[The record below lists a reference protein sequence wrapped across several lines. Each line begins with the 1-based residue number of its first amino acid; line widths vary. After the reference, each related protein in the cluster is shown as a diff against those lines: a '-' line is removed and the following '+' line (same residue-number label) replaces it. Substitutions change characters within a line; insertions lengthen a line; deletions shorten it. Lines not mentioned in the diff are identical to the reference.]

1 MRKIKAG
8 RLRFALAAA
17 LTLLAAVPLA
27 LGAEPTRE
35 TYVAAVEPICK
46 ANTKADEKILKGVK
60 TEVRAGRL
68 QPAARQFAS
77 AARALKKTRRE
88 LRSVPQPPA
97 DKTKLTKWL
106 GYIKGE
112 VELFEAA
119 AQKLKAG
126 DKTGAERMSVLLT
139 HQANLANDA
148 VLAFEFNYCHAE
160 PSKFT

>member
-1 MRKIKAG
+1 MRVLTLAVTAAIF
-8 RLRFALAAA
+8 LSLLALASAA
-17 LTLLAAVPLA
+17 EV
-27 LGAEPTRE
+27 TRE
-35 TYVAAVEPICK
+35 AYVAAVEPICK
-46 ANTKADEKILKGVK
+46 ANTQANEKILKGVRG
-60 TEVRAGRL
+60 EVKAGKL
-68 QPAARQFAS
+68 KPAARQFAS
-77 AARALKKTRRE
+77 AARALTKTRRE
-88 LRSVPQPPA
+88 LATVPRPPA
-97 DKTKLTKWL
+97 DRARLTKWL

-119 AQKLKAG
+119 GRKLKAG

>member
-46 ANTKADEKILKGVK
+46 ANTKADEKILKGVRG
-60 TEVRAGRL
+60 EVKAGKLR
-68 QPAARQFAS
+68 PAARQFAS
-77 AARALKKTRRE
+77 AARALTKTRRE
-88 LRSVPQPPA
+88 LAAVPRPPA
-97 DKTKLTKWL
+97 DRARLTKWL
-106 GYIKGE
+106 GYIKVE
-112 VELFEAA
+112 AELFQRA

-126 DKTGAERMSVLLT
+126 EKTAAERMSVLLT
-139 HQANLANDA
+139 HEANLANDA